1 MDPFQPLKYEKPLL
15 ALKARIEQEG
25 SKAVFSPLIEK
36 FILNN
41 PHRVVVEMQVINHKF
56 FRKACL
62 LFSLILTSKIYV
74 SLIQKKLL
82 VMKQPRKRFWR
93 K

>member
-15 ALKARIEQEG
+15 ALKARLEKEG

-41 PHRVVVEMQVINHKF
+41 PHRVVVEMQVISHILLS
-56 FRKACL
+56 KACL
-62 LFSLILTSKIYV
+62 LFSLLPSPNK
-74 SLIQKKLL
+74 
-82 VMKQPRKRFWR
+82 
-93 K
+93 